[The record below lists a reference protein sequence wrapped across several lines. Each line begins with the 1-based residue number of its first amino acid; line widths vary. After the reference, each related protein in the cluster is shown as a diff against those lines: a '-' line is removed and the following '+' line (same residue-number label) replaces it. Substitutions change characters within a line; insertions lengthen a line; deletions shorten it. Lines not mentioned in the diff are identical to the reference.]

1 MKEERATYI
10 EIRASFMSCFYVYR
24 RDNIKDSRQRKET
37 IAIKQST
44 EVGYAYYQ
52 WEDAYDLPIEILMR
66 DVFTLIML
74 AGCTPGIVEQN
85 LRKAINEIL
94 TNNSLEDLLLDVSED
109 EVSDLFYDME
119 LLGLL
124 DEKSALS

>member
-1 MKEERATYI
+1 MNEERMNYN
-10 EIRASFMSCFYVYR
+10 EIRSGFMSCFYVYR
-24 RDNIKDSRQRKET
+24 RDNIKDSQNSKEP

-52 WEDAYDLPIEILMR
+52 WEDAYDLPIEMLMR

-74 AGCTPGIVEQN
+74 AGCTQGVVEQN
-85 LRKAINEIL
+85 LRKGIYEIL
-94 TNNSLEDLLLDVSED
+94 YKYPLDKLLLDVSDD
-109 EVSDLFYDME
+109 EKSDLLYDME

-124 DEKSALS
+124 DKPE